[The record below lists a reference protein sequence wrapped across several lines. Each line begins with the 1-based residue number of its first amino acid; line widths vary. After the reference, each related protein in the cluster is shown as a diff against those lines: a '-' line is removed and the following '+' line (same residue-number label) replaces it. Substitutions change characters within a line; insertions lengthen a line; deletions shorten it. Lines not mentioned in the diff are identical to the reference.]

1 VGYAV
6 EAEKIVKVAVV
17 VLAQK
22 ILGYFVQY
30 YFLLH
35 FPDAFQPY
43 DN

>member
-1 VGYAV
+1 VGYAF
-6 EAEKIVKVAVV
+6 EAEKNVKVAVV
-17 VLAQK
+17 VLAHK

-30 YFLLH
+30 YFIFH